1 MEPKYEKINTKN
13 IYCNYSIVEKMNKLI
28 LGFLIALS
36 VILLSLSSNSILS
49 YAEEGKTN
57 EIVIKDL
64 DLIVEEY
71 VSGLDKPVLIDFID
85 GQMLVIEKVGT
96 VRIISDGILNPEP
109 ILELNELSTST
120 EEGLIGMLVDNNDV
134 FLHYTTRDANDDSTS
149 NWFTKYSWNGEKL
162 IDPIELLSFHKG
174 TGIHNAGVMIKDE
187 NGIVFA
193 TIGDLGHGRSKD
205 MQQKE
210 NFISE
215 ENNYIGSITSLNAP
229 NEVYAIG
236 IRNTFGLD
244 IDPVTGMLWDTEN
257 GVDTFDEINLI
268 EKNFNSGWN
277 KIQGPINDNEISMI
291 DGYQYSDPEFSWERA
306 VGVTSIHFIQ
316 SPLFPEYENSVL
328 VGSFLGGLL
337 YKFELNENRDG
348 FRFDSDQLKDLVLD
362 NEDNPS
368 EIIFGTGF
376 AGITDI
382 KEGPDGSIYIVTIGD
397 GKIFRISPIL
407 TPTDWEEHIQDVVE
421 SDCRDFSNS
430 KIFSGCIFS
439 DEDFIG
445 KNFSNKDFRFT
456 DFRNSNLTDV
466 DFQYANLVN
475 SNFYNAK
482 LSNVNFSDAN
492 LDSVVFQNAKLENV
506 NFDEASLISSD
517 FQKTNLI
524 NVSFINS
531 NLVKSSFEKVRSN
544 NLQLMHANLERA
556 NLESSNLE
564 FVNLENTN
572 LFFTK
577 FDNSVLKNSKFNDA
591 KLWKTKLNNVDLEN
605 SSFIDTD
612 NYYSQFKKSN
622 LKNVDFQSSRLSH
635 VDFTNSN
642 LANANLLD
650 VYPVNTIF
658 DNTNLDG
665 AEINTC
671 LQHDIISR
679 IINKILRSTAELN
692 LEVFE
697 KLLIGICN

>member
-1 MEPKYEKINTKN
+1 MKQLFFHNNLLEMLT
-13 IYCNYSIVEKMNKLI
+13 
-28 LGFLIALS
+28 LGFLIIFS
-36 VILLSLSSNSILS
+36 VILLSLSGNNILS
-49 YAEEGKTN
+49 YAEEGKIN
-57 EIVIKDL
+57 YIVMKDS

-71 VSGLDKPVLIDFID
+71 VSGLNKPVLIDFID
-85 GQMLVIEKVGT
+85 EQMLVIEKVGT

-109 ILELNELSTST
+109 ILELNVGTST

-466 DFQYANLVN
+466 DFQDANLVN

-482 LSNVNFSDAN
+482 LSNVNFSGAN
-492 LDSVVFQNAKLENV
+492 LDSAIFKEAILTNT
-506 NFDEASLISSD
+506 NFNKASLVSAD
-517 FQKTNLI
+517 FQKTILSKVN
-524 NVSFINS
+524 
-531 NLVKSSFEKVRSN
+531 FEHSDLERSLFDN
-544 NLQLMHANLERA
+544 AELEATKFMHANLMRA
-556 NLESSNLE
+556 GFESSNLT
-564 FVNLENTN
+564 FVDLENTN
-572 LFFTK
+572 LVK
-577 FDNSVLKNSKFNDA
+577 ANFDNAILKNANFNEA
-591 KLWKTKLNNVDLEN
+591 KIWKTKLNNADLEN
-605 SSFIDTD
+605 SSFVETD
-612 NYYSQFKKSN
+612 VFKSEFRKSN
-622 LKNVDFQSSRLSH
+622 LKNADFQLSKLTN
-635 VDFTNSN
+635 VDFTDADLTSV
-642 LANANLLD
+642 NLLY
-650 VYPVNTIF
+650 VYPVDSIF
-658 DNTNLDG
+658 DDTILKN
-665 AEINTC
+665 AKINTC
-671 LQHDIISR
+671 LEHDIFSR
-679 IINKILRSTAELN
+679 ILNKILRSIEGLN
-692 LEVFE
+692 LEFFE
-697 KLLIGICN
+697 KLIISVC

>member
-1 MEPKYEKINTKN
+1 
-13 IYCNYSIVEKMNKLI
+13 MNKLT
-28 LGFLIALS
+28 LGFLIIFS
-36 VILLSLSSNSILS
+36 IILLNLSSNNILS
-49 YAEEGKTN
+49 YAEEG
-57 EIVIKDL
+57 EINDIVMKDL
-64 DLIVEEY
+64 DLIIEEY
-71 VSGLDKPVLIDFID
+71 VSGLDKPVLIDFI
-85 GQMLVIEKVGT
+85 GEQMLVIEKVGT
-96 VRIISDGILNPEP
+96 VRIINDGILNPEP

-277 KIQGPINDNEISMI
+277 KIQGPINDNEIPMI

-316 SPLFPEYENSVL
+316 SPLFPEHENSVL

-348 FRFDSDQLKDLVLD
+348 FRFDNDQLKDLVLD

-456 DFRNSNLTDV
+456 DFSNSNLTDV
-466 DFQYANLVN
+466 NFQDANLVN

-482 LSNVNFSDAN
+482 LSNVNFSGAN
-492 LDSVVFQNAKLENV
+492 LDSAVFQNAELKNV
-506 NFDEASLISSD
+506 NFDKASLASSD
-517 FQKTNLI
+517 FQKTTLTD
-524 NVSFINS
+524 VSFINS
-531 NLVKSSFEKVRSN
+531 NLEKSFFKNIKSN
-544 NLQLMHANLERA
+544 NLQFTNANLERA
-556 NLESSNLE
+556 DLSNADLE
-564 FVNLENTN
+564 FVNLENAF

-577 FDNSVLKNSKFNDA
+577 FDNSALKNSKFDGA
-591 KLWKTKLNNVDLEN
+591 TLWKTKLNNANLEN
-605 SSFIDTD
+605 SSFIETE
-612 NYYSQFKKSN
+612 NYYSEFKKSN
-622 LKNVDFQSSRLSH
+622 LKNVDLQSSRLDY
-635 VDFTNSN
+635 VDFTDANLSN
-642 LANANLLD
+642 VSLLD
-650 VYPVNTIF
+650 VYPVHTIF
-658 DNTNLDG
+658 DNTNLDD

-671 LQHDIISR
+671 LQHDLISR
-679 IINKILRSTAELN
+679 IINKILRSITNLN
-692 LEVFE
+692 FEVFE
-697 KLLIGICN
+697 QLLISVCN